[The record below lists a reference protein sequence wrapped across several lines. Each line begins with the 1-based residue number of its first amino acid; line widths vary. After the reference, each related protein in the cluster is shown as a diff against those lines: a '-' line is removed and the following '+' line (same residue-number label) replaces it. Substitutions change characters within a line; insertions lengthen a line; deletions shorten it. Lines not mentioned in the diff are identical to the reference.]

1 MVTAGTALVTVGFVA
16 VLGVGFWL
24 LVSSSVPEPDRLL
37 LALEVGVVV
46 LLAGAVA
53 YLLGQIGGRVTE
65 RQAGREAAEELK
77 IRRERQEAQLAARQ
91 AERAQIAAREAEVV
105 RQLATSGEDPGRE
118 PRMHPGRC
126 GEMADA
132 ADLKLRCPF
141 GGVGVRIPPP
151 APILSASPPPTIR

>member
-105 RQLATSGEDPGRE
+105 RQLATSGEDPGAR
-118 PRMHPGRC
+118 
-126 GEMADA
+126 
-132 ADLKLRCPF
+132 
-141 GGVGVRIPPP
+141 
-151 APILSASPPPTIR
+151 T